1 MRITSRFVV
10 LVAVCTIWLAPAPA
24 QAQGSLADLV
34 TTSQPTDVPGTEQ
47 ESIVRAVVG
56 RLATLAHL
64 PAAMSQAPTV
74 TVTTLAA
81 SPAVFSVAVNGGA
94 PVTLKV
100 VSHIWDPRTYLPMAA
115 ALGVRPDTAAT
126 PSAAAAAA
134 GFVEGLTEPSLAHLI
149 AEDTRV
155 STALRAQPR
164 AAVLHEQAAL
174 LLGALA
180 LREGAGLYTDGR
192 PARSRLAAHLT
203 MARAV
208 NGAATAKPSISGRLA
223 DAVLLVEVGR
233 EVDALAALVPLA
245 VAEQPDAVRT
255 WATALRVRVTGDWR
269 LVTRP
274 AKSPTIARAAYAK
287 AHAWRV
293 GLGPVLAWMDN
304 TNPDID
310 LPLLR
315 VLLSQPIS
323 VAVGNRFSAAG
334 LMMELKEAEEAARAY
349 GVVTADDPTALLRA
363 IGRPAAPGPFRVLD
377 WPLVASTAERHILGR
392 VKSLFDAQWNLGQ
405 RERARQLPI
414 ELEKTFATL
423 PLVPTALA
431 LMGGDGAARHLAA
444 AAAIVRGRKDAIPPA
459 LWTALVQEGQRS
471 ARTVSWPT
479 ADVWFNPWQPDGT
492 ALTPSD
498 RLARQGAPAPPLPM
512 VEALHRLA
520 PSDTW
525 LSWRLAWWRVP
536 SGRPTIAAVRAE
548 LGPAM
553 AYDSGAIYRM
563 FRGLDGTHEE
573 YVVLGTQMCELNV
586 DRCEDLAQELLKEG
600 RDTEA
605 ADETRRWFNRAQDR
619 VAASQ
624 GVLWLTRYL
633 MDHGQASDARA
644 IAVSADDVG
653 SGGGIAVL
661 AEVKERQGDHAGAEA
676 GYKRMQER
684 YGVAWQLGA
693 YYLRRWKA
701 TGDAA
706 QRDRGLALVAQ
717 SFTSGFEAVPSTG
730 AAPVDGVAFTNFGAR
745 AAKAGL
751 RKTDIIVG
759 VDGVRVRSDA
769 QFDVLMRASHEAAM
783 QFTVWR
789 DGNYATV
796 NGTLPQRWLG
806 TGYRTHRPAAAVT
819 Q

>member
-1 MRITSRFVV
+1 MRITSRFVF
-10 LVAVCTIWLAPAPA
+10 LVAVCMVWLTPATATP
-24 QAQGSLADLV
+24 QGSLADLV
-34 TTSQPTDVPGTEQ
+34 ASSRPADLPGTEQ

-56 RLATLAHL
+56 RLATLAQL
-64 PAAMSQAPTV
+64 PAAMPQAPTV

-94 PVTLKV
+94 PVTLRV
-100 VSHIWDPRTYLPMAA
+100 VGHIWDPRTYLPMAA
-115 ALGVRPDTAAT
+115 ALGVQ
-126 PSAAAAAA
+126 PSAAAASSTAA
-134 GFVEGLTEPSLAHLI
+134 AEASLVEGLTEPSLAYLM

-155 STALRAQPR
+155 STALRAGPHV
-164 AAVLHEQAAL
+164 AVLHEQAAL
-174 LLGALA
+174 LLGAMA

-192 PARSRLAAHLT
+192 PAWSRLTAHLA

-208 NGAATAKPSISGRLA
+208 RGVATAKPSLPGRLA

-245 VAEQPDAVRT
+245 AAEQAASVRV
-255 WATALRVRVTGDWR
+255 WATALRVRATGDWR
-269 LVTRP
+269 LVDRP
-274 AKSPTIARAAYAK
+274 AKSPTLARAAYAK
-287 AHAWRV
+287 AYAWRV
-293 GLGPVLAWMDN
+293 GMGPVLAWMDDA
-304 TNPDID
+304 NPDVD

-315 VLLSQPIS
+315 VLLSQTLS

-334 LMMELKEAEEAARAY
+334 LMVELKEAEEAARAY
-349 GVVTADDPTALLRA
+349 GVAVTDDPTTLLRA
-363 IGRPAAPGPFRVLD
+363 IGRPSTTGPFRVLD

-405 RERARQLPI
+405 RERTRQMPI

-444 AAAIVRGRKDAIPPA
+444 SASIVRARKDAIPPA
-459 LWTALVQEGQRS
+459 LWTALVYEGQRT
-471 ARTVSWPT
+471 ARSVSWPT

-492 ALTPSD
+492 ALTTSD

-512 VEALHRLA
+512 AEALHRLA

-548 LGPAM
+548 LGPAV
-553 AYDSGAIYRM
+553 AYDGGAIYRM
-563 FRGLDGTHEE
+563 FRGLDAPHED
-573 YVVLGTQMCELNV
+573 YVALGTQMCELNV

-600 RDTEA
+600 RDAEA
-605 ADETRRWFNRAQDR
+605 ADEMRRWFNRAQDR
-619 VAASQ
+619 VAASNR
-624 GVLWLTRYL
+624 VLWLTRYL
-633 MDHGQASDARA
+633 VDHGQAADARA

-653 SGGGIAVL
+653 SGGGMLTL
-661 AEVKERQGDHAGAEA
+661 AELKERQGDQAGAEA
-676 GYKRMQER
+676 GFKRVQER
-684 YGVAWQLGA
+684 YGTAWHLGA

-706 QRDRGLALVAQ
+706 LRDRGLALVAQ
-717 SFTSGFEAVPSTG
+717 SFPSGFEAVPSTG

-759 VDGVRVRSDA
+759 VDGVRVRSEA
-769 QFDVLMRASHEAAM
+769 QFDVLMRASHDAAM

-796 NGTLPQRWLG
+796 KGTLPQRWLG
-806 TGYRTHRPAAAVT
+806 TGYRTHRPGAGVT

>member
-10 LVAVCTIWLAPAPA
+10 LVAVCTIWLAPAPVT
-24 QAQGSLADLV
+24 AQGSLADLV
-34 TTSQPTDVPGTEQ
+34 ATSRLTDLPGTEQ

-64 PAAMSQAPTV
+64 PAAMPQAPTV

-81 SPAVFSVAVNGGA
+81 SPAVFSVAVNGA
-94 PVTLKV
+94 TPVTLKV
-100 VSHIWDPRTYLPMAA
+100 VGHIRDPRTSLPLAA
-115 ALGVRPDTAAT
+115 ALGVRPEPAAS
-126 PSAAAAAA
+126 PSASSAEAA
-134 GFVEGLTEPSLAHLI
+134 FVEGLTEPSLAHLI

-174 LLGALA
+174 LLGSMA

-192 PARSRLAAHLT
+192 PAWSRLTAHLT

-208 NGAATAKPSISGRLA
+208 NGAATAKPSLPGRLA
-223 DAVLLVEVGR
+223 DAVLLVDVGR

-245 VAEQPDAVRT
+245 AAEQPASARV
-255 WATALRVRVTGDWR
+255 WATALRVRATGDWR
-269 LVTRP
+269 LVDRP
-274 AKSPTIARAAYAK
+274 AKSPTIARTAYAK
-287 AHAWRV
+287 AYAWRV
-293 GLGPVLAWMDN
+293 GLERVLAWMDDA
-304 TNPDID
+304 NPDVD

-315 VLLSQPIS
+315 VLLSQPLS

-334 LMMELKEAEEAARAY
+334 LVAELKEAEDAARAY
-349 GVVTADDPTALLRA
+349 GVAIADEPTALLRA
-363 IGRPAAPGPFRVLD
+363 IGRPAATGPFRVLD
-377 WPLVASTAERHILGR
+377 WPLVASTAERHIVGR

-405 RERARQLPI
+405 RERTRQMPI

-431 LMGGDGAARHLAA
+431 LMGGDGAARHLAVA
-444 AAAIVRGRKDAIPPA
+444 ASIVRARKDAIPPA
-459 LWTALVQEGQRS
+459 LWTALVYEGQRT
-471 ARTVSWPT
+471 ARSVSWPT

-492 ALTPSD
+492 ALTTSD

-512 VEALHRLA
+512 AEALHQLA

-536 SGRPTIAAVRAE
+536 NGRPTIAAVRAE

-553 AYDSGAIYRM
+553 AYDGGAIYRM
-563 FRGLDGTHEE
+563 FRGLDGTHED
-573 YVVLGTQMCELNV
+573 YVALGTRMCELNV
-586 DRCEDLAQELLKEG
+586 DRCQELALELVKEG
-600 RDTEA
+600 RDAEA
-605 ADETRRWFNRAQDR
+605 ADEMRRWFNRAHNR

-624 GVLWLTRYL
+624 GALWLTRYL
-633 MDHGQASDARA
+633 MDHGQASDALA
-644 IAVSADDVG
+644 IAVNADDVG
-653 SGGGIAVL
+653 SGGGMAVL
-661 AEVKERQGDHAGAEA
+661 AEVKERQGDQAGAEA

-684 YGVAWQLGA
+684 YGVVWQLGA

-701 TGDAA
+701 TGDPVL
-706 QRDRGLALVAQ
+706 RDRGLALVAQ
-717 SFTSGFEAVPSTG
+717 SFPSGFEAVPSAG
-730 AAPVDGVAFTNFGAR
+730 AAPVDGVAFTNFGGR

-759 VDGVRVRSDA
+759 VDGVRVRSEG
-769 QFDVLMRASHEAAM
+769 QFDVLMRASHDAAV

-789 DGNYATV
+789 DGTYALV
-796 NGTLPQRWLG
+796 KGTLPQRWLG
-806 TGYRTHRPAAAVT
+806 TGYRTHRPGAAET

>member
-1 MRITSRFVV
+1 MRITSRFVL
-10 LVAVCTIWLAPAPA
+10 LVAVCTVWLTPAPA
-24 QAQGSLADLV
+24 TPQGSLADLV
-34 TTSQPTDVPGTEQ
+34 APSRPTDLPGTEQ

-64 PAAMSQAPTV
+64 PAVTPQAPTI

-94 PVTLKV
+94 PLTLKV
-100 VSHIWDPRTYLPMAA
+100 VGHIWDPRTYLPIAA
-115 ALGVRPDTAAT
+115 ALGVRPEPAAT
-126 PSAAAAAA
+126 PSAGAAEAN
-134 GFVEGLTEPSLAHLI
+134 FVEGLTEPSLAHLI

-174 LLGALA
+174 LLGAMA
-180 LREGAGLYTDGR
+180 LREGANLYTDGR
-192 PARSRLAAHLT
+192 PAWSRLTAHLT

-208 NGAATAKPSISGRLA
+208 NGAGTAKSSLPGRLA
-223 DAVLLVEVGR
+223 DAVLLVDVGR
-233 EVDALAALVPLA
+233 EIDALAALAPLA
-245 VAEQPDAVRT
+245 AAEQSAAVRV
-255 WATALRVRVTGDWR
+255 WATALRVRATGDWR
-269 LVTRP
+269 LVDRP
-274 AKSPTIARAAYAK
+274 AKSPTIARVAYAK
-287 AHAWRV
+287 AYAWRV
-293 GLGPVLAWMDN
+293 GLGPVLAWMDDA
-304 TNPDID
+304 NPDVD

-315 VLLSQPIS
+315 VLLSQPLS

-334 LMMELKEAEEAARAY
+334 LMVELNEAEEAARAY
-349 GVVTADDPTALLRA
+349 GVAITDDPTALLRA
-363 IGRPAAPGPFRVLD
+363 IGRPTATGPFRVLD
-377 WPLVASTAERHILGR
+377 WPLVASTAERHILAR
-392 VKSLFDAQWNLGQ
+392 LKSLYDAQRLLGQ
-405 RERARQLPI
+405 RERLRQMPI

-444 AAAIVRGRKDAIPPA
+444 AAAIVRARKDAIPPA
-459 LWTALVQEGQRS
+459 LWTALVYEGQRS
-471 ARTVSWPT
+471 ARSVSWPT

-492 ALTPSD
+492 ALTTSD

-512 VEALHRLA
+512 AEALHRLA

-548 LGPAM
+548 LGPAV

-563 FRGLDGTHEE
+563 FRGLDGTHQE

-586 DRCEDLAQELLKEG
+586 DRCEELAQELLKEG
-600 RDTEA
+600 RDAEA
-605 ADETRRWFNRAQDR
+605 ADELRRWFNRAQDR
-619 VAASQ
+619 VAASNR
-624 GVLWLTRYL
+624 VLWLTRYL
-633 MDHGQASDARA
+633 LDQGQAADARA

-653 SGGGIAVL
+653 SGAGMLTL
-661 AEVKERQGDHAGAEA
+661 AEVKERQGDQDGAEA
-676 GYKRMQER
+676 GYKRVQDR
-684 YGVAWQLGA
+684 YGTAWHLGA

-701 TGDAA
+701 TGDTAL
-706 QRDRGLALVAQ
+706 RDRGLALVAQ
-717 SFTSGFEAVPSTG
+717 SFPSGFEAVPSAG
-730 AAPVDGVAFTNFGAR
+730 AAPVDGVAFTNFGGR

-759 VDGVRVRSDA
+759 VDGVRVRSEA
-769 QFDVLMRASHEAAM
+769 QFDVLMRASHDTAV

-789 DGNYATV
+789 DGAYATV
-796 NGTLPQRWLG
+796 KGTLPQRWLG
-806 TGYRTHRPAAAVT
+806 TGLRTHRPGAGET